1 MWVRDAAYRGGPNGN
16 VDSAWLARARFGFHG
31 WLGHRDDQWQAIR
44 SEADS
49 QKRDA
54 LPENIEIRGYD
65 GDIGAIRK
73 AEENIK
79 RMGLVSEVR
88 VRARQLSDVE
98 NQPTE
103 TWVKVSLW

>member
-1 MWVRDAAYRGGPNGN
+1 MAMSIAPG
-16 VDSAWLARARFGFHG
+16 LARERFGFHG
-31 WLGHRDDQWQAIR
+31 WLGHREDQWRAIR

-73 AEENIK
+73 AEENIN
-79 RMGLVSEVR
+79 
-88 VRARQLSDVE
+88 A
-98 NQPTE
+98 
-103 TWVKVSLW
+103 WVWRPR